1 VTLPGDVPVD
11 EPRPRVHDGPVPSLP
26 LFPTDD
32 GWPYPDAT
40 FSEFGASQL
49 GAREQVADDDVDLDL
64 LELRVDPHAYSDL
77 TELEYFAVSWRYGV
91 GNRGTPHSM
100 KELAVELGCNH
111 AEARAVLGSALDK
124 LRQRLVAD

>member
-1 VTLPGDVPVD
+1 M
-11 EPRPRVHDGPVPSLP
+11 PSLP

-32 GWPYPDAT
+32 GWPYPDIA

-49 GAREQVADDDVDLDL
+49 GPIEQVADDDVDLDL

-91 GNRGTPHSM
+91 GDGCAPHSM
-100 KELAVELGCNH
+100 KELASELGCNH
-111 AEARAVLGSALDK
+111 AEARTVLGGALDK
-124 LRQRLVAD
+124 LRHRLLAR